1 MTPVR
6 DRSRR
11 SRSVVL
17 AAIALIAVA
26 VLSGCQTAGTGI
38 GTPPPGAIVVSANYS
53 VFEQASV
60 QAPANQAFTIWFEN
74 RENVPHNV
82 RVVQGTGANVAL
94 GQIFNGPAAQPLNVP
109 SIAPATYKLRCD
121 VHPDMLAE
129 LVAN

>member
-6 DRSRR
+6 VRSRR
-11 SRSVVL
+11 SGSVVL

-26 VLSGCQTAGTGI
+26 VLSGCRTAGTGI

-53 VFEQASV
+53 VFEQSSV

-82 RVVQGTGANVAL
+82 HVVTSAGANVAL
-94 GQIFNGPAAQPLNVP
+94 GQIFNGPAAQPLDVP
-109 SIAPATYKLRCD
+109 MIAAGTYKLLCD